1 MYEPTLPRDLQD
13 AIRAVGVDDAERA
26 ALADLL
32 GDLASEP
39 VPPDEL
45 TARRHIRAMCE
56 AGGAMV
62 ESRVTSG
69 RRRGR
74 KVRVVAASWIAAATV
89 LGGAGVAAATGS
101 LPGPIQH
108 AVAGV
113 THAVGIDIPGAP
125 HRHPNPHGSD
135 GANGGSTDH
144 RGTRSGSGGADPAT
158 HEGTPGASVPAR
170 GSGASGVTTVTTAPS
185 AGNAGATATTPP
197 ASSGSPATGN
207 GASASSPGHGAT
219 PPGQGGT
226 PPGQVTNPGQGNGN
240 GNGNNG
246 NGNANGQGN
255 GASASSPGQGATPP
269 GQGGTPPG
277 QQKQASGA

>member
-1 MYEPTLPRDLQD
+1 MHEPTLPRDLQD
-13 AIRAVGVDDAERA
+13 AVRAVGVDDAERA

-32 GDLASEP
+32 GNLAMEP

-56 AGGAMV
+56 AGPATV
-62 ESRVTSG
+62 ASRVTT
-69 RRRGR
+69 RRRRVGR
-74 KVRVVAASWIAAATV
+74 VRVVAASWIAAATV

-113 THAVGIDIPGAP
+113 THAVGVDIPGAP
-125 HRHPNPHGSD
+125 QHHPNPHGPR
-135 GANGGSTDH
+135 GATGGSSDH
-144 RGTRSGSGGADPAT
+144 RGTRSGSGDPAT

-170 GSGASGVTTVTTAPS
+170 GSGAPGVTTASSTVTTAPP
-185 AGNAGATATTPP
+185 ATTPTTSTAP
-197 ASSGSPATGN
+197 PGNGN

-226 PPGQVTNPGQGNGN
+226 PPGQVTNPGNGNNGN
-240 GNGNNG
+240 GN

-255 GASASSPGQGATPP
+255 GNGASASSPGHGATPP
-269 GQGGTPPG
+269 GQGGTAPG
-277 QQKQASGA
+277 QQKKASGA